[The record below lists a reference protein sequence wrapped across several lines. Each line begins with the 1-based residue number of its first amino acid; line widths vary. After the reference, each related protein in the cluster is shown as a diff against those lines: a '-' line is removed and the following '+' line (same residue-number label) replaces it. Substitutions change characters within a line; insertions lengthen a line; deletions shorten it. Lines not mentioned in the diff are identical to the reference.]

1 MKHIN
6 GRNKVNKYWKLDL
19 LFFKWYYKF
28 WRIKVKKKIDK
39 KDFNGTN
46 IYYLGYKYKKK
57 TTECNVINSVK
68 PLYLR
73 IRDMRGKFRKGKDDN
88 VWYLIIFGDADVLRK
103 LGNIWKSIRAKI
115 EETADDIVQYDKDY
129 MKIKFE
135 SNDVLPTDN
144 IINTHQV
151 RIMIRLLFQKGN
163 KLYPQFYLDEC
174 LYKS

>member
-1 MKHIN
+1 
-6 GRNKVNKYWKLDL
+6 
-19 LFFKWYYKF
+19 
-28 WRIKVKKKIDK
+28 
-39 KDFNGTN
+39 
-46 IYYLGYKYKKK
+46 
-57 TTECNVINSVK
+57 
-68 PLYLR
+68 
-73 IRDMRGKFRKGKDDN
+73 MRGKFRKGKDDN

-129 MKIKFE
+129 MKITFE